1 LATGL
6 SLSRSQKSYHLQQRR
21 TTVRER
27 SWSALGCAAIL
38 LRISTILR
46 CQKVIRSG
54 GMYFTGSVR
63 IHISACDDFR
73 LCSARL
79 RYADAHR
86 QCPPIGEDQKLS
98 AHGQSDEIVR
108 PWLRC
113 GSSSAARS
121 GAPTSSSTRHSS
133 MSPASCVRDTR
144 AICSCRSPVICP
156 SGGLSTGVSSPVC
169 KNISVFTSPKSLL
182 ELFVSHPTRGAYHD
196 RHGRG
201 MGCGGRGSVLRAM
214 GLQGGSKHL

>member
-1 LATGL
+1 
-6 SLSRSQKSYHLQQRR
+6 
-21 TTVRER
+21 
-27 SWSALGCAAIL
+27 
-38 LRISTILR
+38 
-46 CQKVIRSG
+46 
-54 GMYFTGSVR
+54 MYFTGSVR

-86 QCPPIGEDQKLS
+86 QCPLIGDDQKLS
-98 AHGQSDEIVR
+98 ADGQSDEIVR

-113 GSSSAARS
+113 GSSSGARS

-144 AICSCRSPVICP
+144 AIGSCRSPVICP

-196 RHGRG
+196 RDGRG
-201 MGCGGRGSVLRAM
+201 MGCGGRGSVLRAIIAGRVERLVSDRQARGREM
-214 GLQGGSKHL
+214 LLRTAKSCGPDAPTLASSSRSCVGPTGLRQNDIR